1 MAALTMAQKIL
12 RSHAPES
19 SSVETGSVVRAV
31 PDLVLLND
39 VGAPLIFRELE
50 RMGATEVVRPER
62 VVLVNDHFVPAP
74 TLSGAH
80 TVRLARELA
89 GRWKV
94 GRVFELGRD
103 GGIEHAVIAEQGL
116 IGPGEML
123 IGADSHTCTAGAF
136 NAFGAGFGAT
146 DIAATLALGW
156 TWMRVPTSC
165 RFEFHG
171 RRRPFVTGKDLILTV
186 LANTGSDGA
195 TYEAMEFGGEG
206 LLEFN
211 PDERMA
217 LCNMAVE
224 AGAKTGLVEADAV
237 TEAWAKG
244 RILRPYDLVRA
255 DPGADY
261 RSTTHIDLGL
271 LTPMVARPPAPAD
284 AVPIGLVEGSRV
296 DQVYIGN
303 CANGTLT
310 DLRQAASLLQG
321 RRIAAGIRAIV
332 VPATQAIYRQA
343 LAEGLL
349 STFAEAGFAIS
360 APTCGACFGGHNGL
374 LDEGETAVA
383 TTNRN
388 FRGRMGH
395 ADSQVFLAN
404 SYVAAAAAVAG
415 KLIDPAEL
423 DQV

>member
-1 MAALTMAQKIL
+1 MAQKIL
-12 RSHAPES
+12 RSHALES

-39 VGAPLIFRELE
+39 IGAPLIFRELE

-89 GRWKV
+89 NRWKV

-146 DIAATLALGW
+146 DIAAALALGW
-156 TWMRVPTSC
+156 TWMRVPSSR

-171 RRRPFVTGKDLILTV
+171 ERRPFVTGKDLILAV
-186 LANTGSDGA
+186 LASTGSDGA
-195 TYEAMEFGGEG
+195 TYEAMEFGGHG
-206 LLEFN
+206 LLDFN

-224 AGAKTGLVEADAV
+224 AGAKTGLVDADAV
-237 TEAWAKG
+237 TAAWATG
-244 RILRPYDLVRA
+244 RIRRPYDLVRA
-255 DPGADY
+255 DPGATY
-261 RSTTHIDLGL
+261 RSTTQIDLGL
-271 LTPMVARPPAPAD
+271 LTPMVSRPPAPAD
-284 AVPIGLVEGSRV
+284 AVAIEAVAGTPV

-310 DLRQAASLLQG
+310 DLRQAASILDG
-321 RRIAAGIRAIV
+321 RRVAAGVRAIV
-332 VPATQAIYRQA
+332 VPATQGIYRQA
-343 LAEGLL
+343 LSEGLL
-349 STFAEAGFAIS
+349 ATFAEAGFAIS

-395 ADSQVFLAN
+395 ADSRVFLAN

-415 KLIDPAEL
+415 RLIDPAEL
-423 DQV
+423 VRP